1 MTNRNTAIEPVLTTD
16 HPICQCVDL
25 KATFGNRYRYEW
37 DAAYWAERSVF
48 RAVEA
53 PWLTIIPCKFGKIYP
68 HGGRKLA
75 AYCNAGGAKRKEL
88 ETLPSVQVVQGGGA
102 DCPEVIVTFDVAE
115 IEQMAQVLKPR
126 RPRQYL
132 AKTKARLKGRLARV
146 RPRPRR
152 QKFPTTGGLLRAR
165 TSDQASGQG
174 LGRP

>member
-1 MTNRNTAIEPVLTTD
+1 MNPDPVLTTS
-16 HPICQCVDL
+16 HPICQCVDF

-37 DAAYWAERSVF
+37 DEAYWAERSEF

-88 ETLPSVQVVQGGGA
+88 ETLPCVQVTQGGGA

-115 IEQMAQVLKPR
+115 IEKVAQVLKAR
-126 RPRQYL
+126 RPRQYSAKTRAMLKERL
-132 AKTKARLKGRLARV
+132 AKV
-146 RPRPRR
+146 RPRSRP

-165 TSDQASGQG
+165 ASDQAVGQAMS
-174 LGRP
+174 RP